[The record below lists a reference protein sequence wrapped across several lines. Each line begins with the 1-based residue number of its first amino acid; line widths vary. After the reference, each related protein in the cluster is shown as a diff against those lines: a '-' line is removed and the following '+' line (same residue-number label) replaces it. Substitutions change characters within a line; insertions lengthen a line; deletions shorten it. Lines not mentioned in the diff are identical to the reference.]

1 LQAYTSRC
9 KYFSTNGAWAISR
22 GIKTDIVDF
31 FYILLNHTYLVAFP
45 CVTNTPAFGI
55 ILNLYHEPT
64 IMASMNYKILLV
76 EDDQNFGDVLRSYL
90 EMHDY
95 DVTLA
100 TDGVLGFEA
109 FKKGSFDL
117 CVFDVMMPRKDGFTL
132 AKEIRE
138 RNAEVPIIFLT
149 AKTMK
154 EDVLNGFKIGAD
166 DYISKPFNSEE
177 LLYRIQ
183 AVLKRMN
190 KSADPRDEQKEYTIG
205 KYHFNYPL
213 RILTFTEGVPN
224 EENQWKLSPKEA
236 ELLKMFCKYIND
248 VTPRS
253 EALTKIWH
261 EDNYFTARS
270 MDVFVTK
277 LRKYLAKDNAIE
289 IVNIHGNGFQLL
301 VKDPIGAR

>member
-1 LQAYTSRC
+1 
-9 KYFSTNGAWAISR
+9 
-22 GIKTDIVDF
+22 
-31 FYILLNHTYLVAFP
+31 
-45 CVTNTPAFGI
+45 
-55 ILNLYHEPT
+55 
-64 IMASMNYKILLV
+64 MASANYKILLV

-100 TDGVLGFEA
+100 TDGVLGLEA
-109 FKKGSFDL
+109 FKKSNYDL

-132 AKEIRE
+132 AREIRE
-138 RNAEVPIIFLT
+138 RNQEVPIIFLT

-154 EDVLNGFKIGAD
+154 DDVLQGFKIGAD

-183 AVLKRMN
+183 AVLKRFHKN
-190 KSADPRDEQKEYTIG
+190 ADPRDEQREFIIG
-205 KYHFNYPL
+205 KYHFNYPV
-213 RILTFTEGVPN
+213 RILTFTEAGPGD
-224 EENQWKLSPKEA
+224 ENQWKLSPKEA
-236 ELLKMFCKYIND
+236 ELLKLFCKYMND
-248 VTPRS
+248 VMPRS
-253 EALTKIWH
+253 EALNKIWH

-277 LRKYLAKDNAIE
+277 LRKYLAKDPAIE

-301 VKDPIGAR
+301 VKDMAGGTA

>member
-1 LQAYTSRC
+1 MTE
-9 KYFSTNGAWAISR
+9 
-22 GIKTDIVDF
+22 
-31 FYILLNHTYLVAFP
+31 H
-45 CVTNTPAFGI
+45 
-55 ILNLYHEPT
+55 
-64 IMASMNYKILLV
+64 KILLV

-100 TDGVLGFEA
+100 TDGEQGLDKYNEGTY
-109 FKKGSFDL
+109 DL
-117 CVFDVMMPRKDGFTL
+117 CIFDVMMPKKDGFTL

-138 RNAEVPIIFLT
+138 KDEDMPIIFLT

-154 EDVLNGFKIGAD
+154 EDVVKGFKIGAD

-183 AVLKRMN
+183 AILKRSQA
-190 KSADPRDEQKEYTIG
+190 KADPREEIKEFTIG
-205 KYHFNYPL
+205 KYHFNFPL
-213 RILTFTEGVPN
+213 RILTFDPDGPEE
-224 EENQWKLSPKEA
+224 EENKLSPKEA
-236 ELLKMFCKYIND
+236 QLLRMFAMYMND
-248 VTPRS
+248 ILPRS
-253 EALTKIWH
+253 EALTKIWG

-277 LRKYLAKDNAIE
+277 LRKYLKKDGNIE

-301 VKDPIGAR
+301 VRAEEGASK

>member
-1 LQAYTSRC
+1 
-9 KYFSTNGAWAISR
+9 
-22 GIKTDIVDF
+22 
-31 FYILLNHTYLVAFP
+31 
-45 CVTNTPAFGI
+45 
-55 ILNLYHEPT
+55 
-64 IMASMNYKILLV
+64 MASANYKILLV

-100 TDGVLGFEA
+100 TDGVLGLEA
-109 FKKGSFDL
+109 FKKSNYDL

-132 AKEIRE
+132 AREIRE
-138 RNAEVPIIFLT
+138 RNQEVPIIFLT

-154 EDVLNGFKIGAD
+154 DDVLQGFKIGAD

-183 AVLKRMN
+183 AVLKRFHKN
-190 KSADPRDEQKEYTIG
+190 ADPRDEQREFIIG
-205 KYHFNYPL
+205 KYHFNYPV
-213 RILTFTEGVPN
+213 RILTFTEARAGD
-224 EENQWKLSPKEA
+224 ENQWKLSPKEA
-236 ELLKMFCKYIND
+236 ELLKLFCKYMND
-248 VTPRS
+248 VMPRS
-253 EALTKIWH
+253 EALNKIWH

-277 LRKYLAKDNAIE
+277 LRKYLAKDAAIE

-301 VKDPIGAR
+301 VKDLAGGTA

>member
-1 LQAYTSRC
+1 
-9 KYFSTNGAWAISR
+9 
-22 GIKTDIVDF
+22 
-31 FYILLNHTYLVAFP
+31 
-45 CVTNTPAFGI
+45 
-55 ILNLYHEPT
+55 
-64 IMASMNYKILLV
+64 MAENKILLV

-100 TDGVLGFEA
+100 TDGEQGLDKYNEGTY
-109 FKKGSFDL
+109 DL
-117 CVFDVMMPRKDGFTL
+117 CIFDVMMPKKDGFTL

-138 RNAEVPIIFLT
+138 KDEDMPIIFLT

-154 EDVLNGFKIGAD
+154 EDVVKGFKIGAD

-183 AVLKRMN
+183 AILKRSQA
-190 KSADPRDEQKEYTIG
+190 KADPREEIKEFTIG
-205 KYHFNYPL
+205 KYHFNFPL
-213 RILTFTEGVPN
+213 RILTFDPDGPEE
-224 EENQWKLSPKEA
+224 EENKLSPKEA
-236 ELLKMFCKYIND
+236 QLLRMFAMYMND
-248 VTPRS
+248 ILPRS
-253 EALTKIWH
+253 EALTKIWG

-277 LRKYLAKDNAIE
+277 LRKYLKKDGNIE

-301 VKDPIGAR
+301 VRAEEGASK